1 MQRKKWYAIQTYA
14 GSELRVKRQLE
25 ERVRQLGWEKYFE
38 PLKTDGEEYF
48 FVPVEEVIT
57 SRSRRGRQSEYR
69 VPYDYE
75 LFVKTNQRVQRGD
88 LLAAAPPNTC
98 PAPPPSPPSNPYGG

>member
-25 ERVRQLGWEKYFE
+25 ERVRQLGWERYFE
-38 PLKTDGEEYF
+38 PIRHDGEVEYF

-57 SRSRRGRQSEYR
+57 SRTRRGSDTRWSG
-69 VPYDYE
+69 P
-75 LFVKTNQRVQRGD
+75 
-88 LLAAAPPNTC
+88 
-98 PAPPPSPPSNPYGG
+98 GGTGR